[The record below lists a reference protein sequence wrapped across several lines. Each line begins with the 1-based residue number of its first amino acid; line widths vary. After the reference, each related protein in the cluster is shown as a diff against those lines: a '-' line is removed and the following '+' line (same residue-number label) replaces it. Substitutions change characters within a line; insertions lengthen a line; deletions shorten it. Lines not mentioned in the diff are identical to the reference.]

1 MGKKRTEK
9 TKTKKETMITTI
21 NKDILTVDKGVIVHS
36 VNCLGAAG
44 GLAGAIACKW
54 PKNVLEYRKHVNAHN
69 QSITLLGSVFEVN
82 VAHNVIVANL
92 FGQYD
97 IGMGSRKTE
106 YAALIS
112 GFKRI
117 ADTCF
122 TGNDRQ
128 EKDYGLPIGFIQE
141 KNILADVY
149 IPYKIG
155 CGLGG
160 ADWNLVQEILH
171 KAFDKSYKNVYICK
185 HF

>member
-1 MGKKRTEK
+1 
-9 TKTKKETMITTI
+9 MIQEI
-21 NKDILTVDKGVIVHS
+21 NKDILTVEKGVIVHS

-44 GLAGAIACKW
+44 GLAGAIARKW
-54 PKNVLEYRKHVNAHN
+54 PKNVEEYRKHVDTHKR
-69 QSITLLGSVFEVN
+69 SITLLGSVFEVN

-92 FGQYD
+92 FGQYN
-97 IGMGSRKTE
+97 IGTKERQTE

-122 TGNDRQ
+122 YGND
-128 EKDYGLPIGFIQE
+128 EEEESAAPEWHDFGFHEVVKRKKTLQDI
-141 KNILADVY
+141 Y

-160 ADWNLVQEILH
+160 ASWNLVEEILH
-171 KAFDKSYKNVYICK
+171 KVFDNSHKNAYICRYE
-185 HF
+185 